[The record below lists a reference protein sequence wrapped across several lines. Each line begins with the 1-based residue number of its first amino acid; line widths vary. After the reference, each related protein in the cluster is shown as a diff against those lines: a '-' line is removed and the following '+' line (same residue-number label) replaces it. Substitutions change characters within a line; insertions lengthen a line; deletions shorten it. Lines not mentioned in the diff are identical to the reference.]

1 MTLGLAIA
9 FAVTLVVF
17 GSSIA
22 VVGAFM
28 AVWAAVSY
36 ALWRPWFRWQRRQ
49 STSSSAS
56 LTS

>member
-17 GSSIA
+17 GSSLA
-22 VVGAFM
+22 VVGAFT

-36 ALWRPWFRWQRRQ
+36 VLWRPWFRWQRRQ